1 MINSM
6 TITISKT
13 YTNDRIVTS
22 LIFRLYYQNNNDNIN
37 KL

>member
-1 MINSM
+1 MTNSI

-13 YTNDRIVTS
+13 YTNDRIITS
-22 LIFRLYYQNNNDNIN
+22 LIFRLYWQNNNVNIN